1 MFTEQLEQDKTI
13 FDERGYSKTYNLANQ
28 NFVKQLSAKLEK
40 EQMRWKNLLPERLLR
55 RRLLNRHLNLPEM
68 KALIEDENLTC
79 ILKKLCAPKLIL
91 WRTNVFKKEPGSSD
105 IGWHHDKHFQDG
117 DEKVIDLN
125 EISNHFSVFV
135 ALNDITV
142 SNGALQVLPK
152 SHKLLQGFERDL
164 RVMSEKS
171 ISEHFAHELPSQL
184 QASVKTLC
192 FKQGQFF
199 VFHSAMYH
207 KSTAYVSGNPR
218 MSLTMRLMRADIS
231 FPVNRYTKLKS
242 HQLVYI

>member
-1 MFTEQLEQDKTI
+1 MFTEQLDQDKKI

-28 NFVKQLSAKLEK
+28 DVVQQLSAKLER
-40 EQMRWKNLLPERLLR
+40 EQVRWKKLLPEKLLR
-55 RRLLNRHLNLPEM
+55 RFLLNRHLNLPEM
-68 KALIEDENLTC
+68 QAIIRDENLTF

-105 IGWHHDKHFQDG
+105 VSWHHDKHFQDG
-117 DEKVIDLN
+117 DEKLINLN

-135 ALNDITV
+135 ALDDVTV

-152 SHKLLQGFERDL
+152 SHKPIKGFERNL
-164 RVMSEKS
+164 KVMSEKS
-171 ISEHFAHELPSQL
+171 GSEHFLRELPSQL
-184 QASVKTLC
+184 QASAKTLC

-207 KSTAYVSGNPR
+207 KSKAYISGNSR
-218 MSLTMRLMRADIS
+218 MSLTMRLMRADVG

-242 HQLVYI
+242 HQLVQI